1 MENESNE
8 FQFVSS
14 KSIFIKLFDLW
25 LKTVYNSSRKWE
37 TTENVVATY
46 LKLTTHSPGQKAECV
61 VIFIS
66 YLLKSLR

>member
-37 TTENVVATY
+37 TTENVVAAY
-46 LKLTTHSPGQKAECV
+46 LKLTTHSPGQKDLR
-61 VIFIS
+61 IFIFH
-66 YLLKSLR
+66 Y